1 MRKKGN
7 SIYIKN
13 KVFTLIELLVVIAI
27 IAILASMLLPA
38 LNKARDKAYTIGCA
52 SNMKQLG
59 TAQMMYSN
67 DYSEWIVCALEV
79 NDRVW
84 YETLSGVNSHG
95 NKISNIKSSGV
106 TYYGRLKNKG
116 SLVCPGEKVPFGSD
130 ASKNYAYTHYA
141 LNSILTGLAGW
152 GATMEKYYRRK
163 ISALTKPS
171 EAVFATDNIRMNSNH
186 VNYSNFAAYR
196 HGGSDPRHNPTN
208 SDGTATLK
216 GRTNIVYMDGHVGA
230 KQYRE
235 MSNATFEDGFKRIGV
250 PVQ

>member
-59 TAQMMYSN
+59 TAQMMYTN
-67 DYSEWIVCALEV
+67 DHSEWIVCTLDAGGRL
-79 NDRVW
+79 W
-84 YETLSGVNSHG
+84 YEVLSGVDNHG
-95 NKISNIKSSGV
+95 NKIDGIKSSGV
-106 TYYGRLKNKG
+106 SYYGRLKNKG
-116 SLVCPGEKVPFGSD
+116 TLVCPGEKVPFGSD
-130 ASKNYAYTHYA
+130 DSKNYAYTHYGT
-141 LNSILTGLAGW
+141 NSILTGVATW
-152 GATMEKYYRRK
+152 GATMDKYYRRK
-163 ISALTKPS
+163 ISALTSPTI
-171 EAVFATDNIRMNSNH
+171 AVFATDAIRMNQCH
-186 VNYSNFAAYR
+186 VNYPNFAAYR
-196 HGGSDPRHNPTN
+196 HGGADPRHNPTN
-208 SDGTATLK
+208 GAGTAILK
-216 GRTNIVYMDGHVGA
+216 GRTNIIYMDGHVGA

-235 MSNATFEDGFKRIGV
+235 MPLAVFEEGFKRIGV